1 MESRSRLLPLPPGT
15 AIRGVHV
22 EGLLAEWVIPPGR
35 SARGVMLYLHGG
47 AFSMGSRRTHR
58 AFVARLAA
66 ASHLQALSI
75 DYRLAPEHP
84 FPAGL
89 EDVLT
94 AYRWLLHQGTPA
106 KRLVIAGDSA
116 GGNLALAALLS
127 LRDAG
132 ETLPAAAVCLSP
144 ATVLHWGDRSGSRRD
159 PLVRRD
165 ALGHLI
171 DAYIGKHDPHLP
183 LLSPLYADLPG
194 LPPLLIQ
201 VGTNEMLLPSV
212 QEFAERARKAGVE
225 VTLEVWEGMW
235 HVWQMTTPL
244 VPEATR
250 AVKRIGLFVEQHL
263 GRRAECQQ

>member
-1 MESRSRLLPLPPGT
+1 M
-15 AIRGVHV
+15 
-22 EGLLAEWVIPPGR
+22 
-35 SARGVMLYLHGG
+35 
-47 AFSMGSRRTHR
+47 
-58 AFVARLAA
+58 
-66 ASHLQALSI
+66 
-75 DYRLAPEHP
+75 
-84 FPAGL
+84 
-89 EDVLT
+89 
-94 AYRWLLHQGTPA
+94 
-106 KRLVIAGDSA
+106 VIAGDSA

-132 ETLPAAAVCLSP
+132 EILPAAAVCLSP
-144 ATVLHWGDRSGSRRD
+144 ATVLQWGDRSRSRRD

-183 LLSPLYADLPG
+183 LLSPLYADLRG

-244 VPEATR
+244 VPEATS

>member
-1 MESRSRLLPLPPGT
+1 
-15 AIRGVHV
+15 
-22 EGLLAEWVIPPGR
+22 
-35 SARGVMLYLHGG
+35 
-47 AFSMGSRRTHR
+47 MGSRRTHR

-66 ASHLQALSI
+66 ACHIQALSI

-106 KRLVIAGDSA
+106 ERIVIAGDSA
-116 GGNLALAALLS
+116 GGNLVLAALLS

-132 ETLPAAAVCLSP
+132 EALPVTAVCLSP
-144 ATVLHWGDRSGSRRD
+144 ATVLHWGDRSRSRRD

-165 ALGHLI
+165 ALGLLI
-171 DAYIGKHDPHLP
+171 DAYIGTHDPHLP
-183 LLSPLYADLPG
+183 LLSPLYGDLHD

-201 VGTNEMLLPSV
+201 VGTNELLLRSV
-212 QEFAERARKAGVE
+212 QEFAERARTAGVE
-225 VTLEVWEGMW
+225 VTLEVWGGMW

-250 AVKRIGLFVEQHL
+250 AVKHIGLFVEQHL
-263 GRRAECQQ
+263 GH